1 MRCYIVEA
9 ATQIN
14 KLTVKGTCLLNEGND
29 NQRINNKETEMKIS
43 TTKRTQQREGAPHRG
58 KADEKRQHDKE
69 FMQAMN
75 KLIERHGAFACD
87 EIFTELQ

>member
-1 MRCYIVEA
+1 MEA

-14 KLTVKGTCLLNEGND
+14 KLTVKGTCLLNGGND
-29 NQRINNKETEMKIS
+29 NQRINDKENEMKNP
-43 TTKRTQQREGAPHRG
+43 TTHKTQQREDYPHHD

-75 KLIERHGAFACD
+75 QLIEKHGIFACD
-87 EIFTELQ
+87 DIFTELQ

>member
-1 MRCYIVEA
+1 
-9 ATQIN
+9 
-14 KLTVKGTCLLNEGND
+14 
-29 NQRINNKETEMKIS
+29 MKIS
-43 TTKRTQQREGAPHRG
+43 ATKKTQQCEDYPHHG

-75 KLIERHGAFACD
+75 QLIEKHGAFTCD

>member
-1 MRCYIVEA
+1 MKNP
-9 ATQIN
+9 TTN
-14 KLTVKGTCLLNEGND
+14 K
-29 NQRINNKETEMKIS
+29 
-43 TTKRTQQREGAPHRG
+43 TQQREDYPHHD

-75 KLIERHGAFACD
+75 QLIEKHGNFACD

>member
-1 MRCYIVEA
+1 
-9 ATQIN
+9 
-14 KLTVKGTCLLNEGND
+14 
-29 NQRINNKETEMKIS
+29 MKNS
-43 TTKRTQQREGAPHRG
+43 TMNRTQQHEDSSHTG

-75 KLIERHGAFACD
+75 QLIEKHGIFACD